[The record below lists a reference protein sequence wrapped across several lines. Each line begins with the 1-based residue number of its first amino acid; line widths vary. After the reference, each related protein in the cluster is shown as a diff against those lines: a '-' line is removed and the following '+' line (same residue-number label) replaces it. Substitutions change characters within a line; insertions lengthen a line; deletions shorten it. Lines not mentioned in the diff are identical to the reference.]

1 MLEVWHLAFISPGW
15 NSLHCLHLLH
25 SSTQTPPYPYSL
37 GNSCLP
43 PSWTCISHRQQWTSF
58 QNCYKH
64 AAPNWPK
71 CSGMT
76 LITHIQ
82 LLREDSSTL
91 PLTLLPGWFG
101 HQLTPPH
108 GNPRTRKGILQP
120 KGHFWRAILSGLHK
134 FRVSVWDSPFK
145 ALSAQTPHAP
155 THHTCNTMLQTHPFG
170 ELPYSSPCLRCS
182 ELQTWTSCVLGPQ
195 GHHGTQMKLRARWVN
210 MASMFYK
217 RC

>member
-120 KGHFWRAILSGLHK
+120 KGHFWRAMLSGLHK
-134 FRVSVWDSPFK
+134 FRVSVWDSPFNPVYACLDVSTIKK
-145 ALSAQTPHAP
+145 ATAS
-155 THHTCNTMLQTHPFG
+155 
-170 ELPYSSPCLRCS
+170 
-182 ELQTWTSCVLGPQ
+182 
-195 GHHGTQMKLRARWVN
+195 RARCT
-210 MASMFYK
+210 S
-217 RC
+217 